1 MNNIEGRSAAELD
14 LKCMPLHASTTPSIS
29 PCASFSWPG
38 AVYFSISGALS
49 KQGPHPYS
57 PTSNSSAYLPPTL
70 KKTSLCSPLH
80 IHTYI
85 NTSLWRQRCWGR
97 RGLGIKITLNSKQRI
112 VGPWQVDGLS
122 ASHTCFRITPLWHAN
137 HQTGRAALGE
147 RSRCVSQVPAVQ
159 RIWSREVWYTNCELV
174 DDTVWVIR
182 G

>member
-1 MNNIEGRSAAELD
+1 
-14 LKCMPLHASTTPSIS
+14 MPVHASTTPSIS

-70 KKTSLCSPLH
+70 KKKKKPSLCSLLH

-97 RGLGIKITLNSKQRI
+97 RGLGIKITLNSKRRI
-112 VGPWQVDGLS
+112 GGPWQVDGLS
-122 ASHTCFRITPLWHAN
+122 ASHTPFRITPLWHAN
-137 HQTGRAALGE
+137 HQTGKAALGDG
-147 RSRCVSQVPAVQ
+147 SRCVSQVPAVL
-159 RIWSREVWYTNCELV
+159 RIWSHGNSKLV
-174 DDTVWVIR
+174 DDTVWAIR
-182 G
+182 GCRCVHRVPFYIQSGFPV